1 MIKRDQGQ
9 STGALELD
17 GNQQRTRQL
26 DYLIILNDKRAL
38 PYEHHKRKQNMMI
51 FGTLLSARIRSLI
64 LPYAINNKRTSRVQS
79 NVELQTKNNR

>member
-38 PYEHHKRKQNMMI
+38 PYENHKRKQNMMI
-51 FGTLLSARIRSLI
+51 FGNTAFGEDPITHLAKC
-64 LPYAINNKRTSRVQS
+64 YKQ
-79 NVELQTKNNR
+79 QKGQ